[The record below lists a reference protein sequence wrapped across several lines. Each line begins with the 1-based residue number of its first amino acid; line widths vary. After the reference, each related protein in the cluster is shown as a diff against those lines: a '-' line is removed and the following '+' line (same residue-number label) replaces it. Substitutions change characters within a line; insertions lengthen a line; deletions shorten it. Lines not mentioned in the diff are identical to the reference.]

1 MRLIKLYCLGA
12 IMDTFAYSH
21 LALEHEAATTDDQ
34 AIANPFEDLNW
45 NKISSGWMRVLAVL
59 VFFSVIGAANSAVA
73 GYYQKGSR
81 GSKVAAIQYQLKKK
95 GYFHANIT
103 GYYGSITKRAVKA
116 FQRHHGLAADG
127 VVGPHTKK
135 AMWGKG
141 HHAKHHH
148 AKHHHAKRHV
158 RKASCGSCSK
168 HGMLAHGARGY
179 EVKKVQRRLA
189 RMGYFHAK
197 ATGYYGPI
205 TKHAVMKFQRKCGIK
220 ADGVVGHATRKA
232 MGI

>member
-1 MRLIKLYCLGA
+1 
-12 IMDTFAYSH
+12 MDTFAYSH
-21 LALEHEAATTDDQ
+21 LALEHEAATTDDR
-34 AIANPFEDLNW
+34 AIANFSLDLNW

-73 GYYQKGSR
+73 GHYQKGHR
-81 GSKVAAIQYQLKKK
+81 GSKVAGIQYQLKKK

-103 GYYGSITKRAVKA
+103 GYYGSITKRAVMA
-116 FQRHHGLAADG
+116 FQRDHGLAVDG
-127 VVGPHTKK
+127 VVGTHTKN

-141 HHAKHHH
+141 HRPKHHH
-148 AKHHHAKRHV
+148 RHRHV
-158 RKASCGSCSK
+158 RKASCASCSK

-179 EVKKVQRRLA
+179 DVKKVQRRLA
-189 RMGYFHAK
+189 RLGYFHAK